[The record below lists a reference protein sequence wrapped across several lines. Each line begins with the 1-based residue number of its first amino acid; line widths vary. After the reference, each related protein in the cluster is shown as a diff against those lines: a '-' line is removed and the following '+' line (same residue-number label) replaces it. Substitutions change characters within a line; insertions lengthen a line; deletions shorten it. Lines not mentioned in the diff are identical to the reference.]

1 MHYNWVILH
10 RYGCITTESI
20 NLSYN
25 HCVFGSGTHF
35 GFCDGNTICYIKYS
49 SFTNNTST
57 NSSFIIMDTG
67 YSQLYIEY
75 TNILSNKCPNN
86 ADLGLITVIGVIN
99 EPIIKHSTILYNEGS
114 PIFQSL
120 SSFSFELYNCTV
132 GSDQISSDVINGS
145 VNLHDKPTTS
155 FINEFIFVTESFCYY
170 TPYPTRTP
178 IRTTEST
185 PERTPIRT
193 PPKSPQETPKI
204 TPIHTPI
211 STPIPTNLKTQ
222 NKIFM
227 GQHFLL
233 RSM

>member
-132 GSDQISSDVINGS
+132 GSDQISSDLISGT
-145 VNLHDKPTTS
+145 VNFHDEPTTS
-155 FINEFIFVTESFCYY
+155 FINSFVFIDESFCYN
-170 TPYPTRTP
+170 
-178 IRTTEST
+178 I
-185 PERTPIRT
+185 
-193 PPKSPQETPKI
+193 PPKTPKETPMKSPNETPKI
-204 TPIHTPI
+204 TPINTPLL
-211 STPIPTNLKTQ
+211 TPIPTYLKTQ
-222 NKIFM
+222 KKNNIGHKNRK
-227 GQHFLL
+227 H
-233 RSM
+233 SHVYY